1 MERSNLIRNSL
12 FAVVAV
18 VGIAVTSVFTI
29 QQNRS
34 QSRAQ
39 AATQA
44 TISQVLQQNG
54 ISSDTV
60 QSCPEGISEPLM
72 KMCGEPQC
80 DEVPPLDSVN
90 TAGGGASSVTK
101 PVCTVSIEFS
111 GVRCMDG
118 SIVDYKPFGEGCIQA
133 TKEEFSARFSE
144 IGDEMRSLC
153 AGKKAPSCSSGGS
166 ASSGAGGTDQPA
178 SGGVPASAGSG
189 SGGSTL
195 PPVRAGDVNGDGI
208 VDLLDYSVWLNAFTS
223 NTAR

>member
-1 MERSNLIRNSL
+1 MERSHIIRNSL
-12 FAVVAV
+12 FGATAVLALV
-18 VGIAVTSVFTI
+18 ITSVFTL
-29 QQNRS
+29 QQSRS

-72 KMCGEPQC
+72 KTCGDPQC
-80 DEVPPLDSVN
+80 SGGSDPATSVN
-90 TAGGGASSVTK
+90 TAGGGAANVTK
-101 PVCTVSIEFS
+101 PVCTVSIEFT

-118 SIVDYKPFGEGCIQA
+118 SVVDYKPFGEGCIQA
-133 TKEEFSARFSE
+133 TKEEFSTRFSE

-153 AGKKAPSCSSGGS
+153 AGKKAPSC
-166 ASSGAGGTDQPA
+166 
-178 SGGVPASAGSG
+178 G
-189 SGGSTL
+189 SGGSPAGGSSQ
-195 PPVRAGDVNGDGI
+195 PPAGGAAVIPGAGGGSSSGLSGDVNGDGI

-223 NTAR
+223 AATR